1 MIKPVLIVTLLL
13 GFMLTTAY
21 GQDFEAT
28 KQAAEKGDP
37 AAQVQLGTMYNSGEK
52 DYGVPKN
59 NAEAIKWYRLA
70 AEQGYAQGENDL
82 GNMYR
87 EGEGVAKDHAEAA
100 KWYKLAAD
108 QNHAGSLNHLGWYYY
123 TGEGVAKNDAEA
135 VRLYRLAVVQGHAH
149 SQFNLAIMYEN
160 GAGVPQDSILAY
172 VWYSL
177 AIAHNGAAES
187 RDKIKATLSPEQLV
201 KAEQIAARCL
211 ESKYKDCN

>member
-59 NAEAIKWYRLA
+59 N
-70 AEQGYAQGENDL
+70 
-82 GNMYR
+82 
-87 EGEGVAKDHAEAA
+87 AEAA

-160 GAGVPQDSILAY
+160 GAGVPQDSIMAF